1 MAKLEEIAG
10 FAVKK
15 TGIFHNQPNYYKNK
29 MKRPAKIAEGI
40 DKQVQDTYLA
50 GANHDQGSGSVFS
63 PVTGCG
69 ETQANW

>member
-40 DKQVQDTYLA
+40 DKQVQDAYLA
-50 GANHDQGSGSVFS
+50 GAMIKAKDLCSLL
-63 PVTGCG
+63 
-69 ETQANW
+69 

>member
-1 MAKLEEIAG
+1 MNLECLKTCLNFREDIEVMAKLEEIAG

-40 DKQVQDTYLA
+40 DKQVQDT
-50 GANHDQGSGSVFS
+50 
-63 PVTGCG
+63 
-69 ETQANW
+69 